1 MGILDSA
8 IEMLGGNHLPMM
20 DARTK
25 LMQAALSLL
34 ANNGQAGG
42 LNGLVERFN
51 EAGLGNVIQSWI
63 GSGANVPVTGLQL
76 RQVLDEGQLTQIS
89 EETGLSGPEAA
100 VQLSGMLPDLV
111 DKLTPAGHVPPGGLG
126 NMSSLLD
133 HFLGRYH

>member
-1 MGILDSA
+1 MGILDKA

-20 DARTK
+20 DTRTK

-42 LNGLVERFN
+42 LNGLVEQFDR
-51 EAGLGNVIQSWI
+51 AGLGNVIHSWI
-63 GSGANVPVTGLQL
+63 GSGENVPITGEQIQ
-76 RQVLDEGQLTQIS
+76 QVLDQGQIHRIA
-89 EETGLSGPEAA
+89 EDTGLSEPEAA
-100 VQLSGMLPDLV
+100 NQLGDMLPDLV

-126 NMSSLLD
+126 NMSALLD

>member
-1 MGILDSA
+1 MGILDKA
-8 IEMLGGNHLPMM
+8 IDMLGGNQLPMM
-20 DARTK
+20 DSRMK

-42 LNGLVERFN
+42 VHGLVHQFN

-63 GSGANVPVTGLQL
+63 GTGQNVPITADQMQ
-76 RQVLDEGQLTQIS
+76 QVLDPGQLSQIS
-89 EETGLSGPEAA
+89 EETGLPEPEAA
-100 VQLSGMLPDLV
+100 SQLGDMLPDLI